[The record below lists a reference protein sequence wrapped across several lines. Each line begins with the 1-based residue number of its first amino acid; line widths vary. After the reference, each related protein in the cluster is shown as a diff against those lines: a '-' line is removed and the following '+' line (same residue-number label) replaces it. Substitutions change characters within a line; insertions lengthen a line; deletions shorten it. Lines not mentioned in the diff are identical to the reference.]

1 LQASLVR
8 PSWLNAAFFSL
19 ALLASSEAWAVGTA
33 APQPDGTANE
43 IHRRLS
49 EASDILK
56 IDNEVLD
63 ADALRRFYET
73 RLYRP
78 AWGSLADQLMPIL
91 SAADQEGL
99 PLHPLHLAAINARRQ
114 AAASPQKQAET
125 DLLLTDGLLRYASAM
140 RGQRVDPEDIEDDWF
155 LELPQFNPVIFLKDH
170 VNDLPSALQTL
181 AAPYMGYQLLKTK
194 LAEMRQI
201 AAAGDWPKVTA
212 GPPLKPD
219 ADDPRIAE
227 VRRRLM
233 ATGELAADADT
244 ASTAYDATLLAAVQL
259 FQRRHG
265 LADDGALGPRTIAA
279 MNVSASDRARQIAIN
294 MERWRWLP
302 ERLEKDHIVVNVPA
316 AQMEVVENGAA
327 VMSMK
332 VVVGDPDH
340 PTPALHA
347 RMTSLVLNPV
357 WRVPASIATNEILP
371 KLKKNAGYLIANDL
385 ELVSPDIAPGS
396 PESQGVGIPW
406 STMNSMPWAVRQRPG
421 SDNSLGRIKFNIPN
435 SDDIYLHD
443 TPNRKA
449 FTRSDRALS
458 HGCVR
463 LEHPDELAL
472 YVLRDK
478 DWSRDKLQDEIGKG
492 DTHTVTLQKTLP
504 VWLLYWTMWV
514 DADGVLQVRDDIYDR
529 DLHLAAALAKASHA
543 PLLPDHTQKLLPKT
557 VVCDG
562 CRAP

>member
-1 LQASLVR
+1 M
-8 PSWLNAAFFSL
+8 FSL
-19 ALLASSEAWAVGTA
+19 AILASPEAWAVGTA
-33 APQPDGTANE
+33 PPQPDAASTE

-49 EASDILK
+49 EASDVLK

-78 AWGSLADQLMPIL
+78 AWGAAADQILPIL
-91 SAADQEGL
+91 SAADLEGL
-99 PLHPLHLAAINARRQ
+99 PLHPLHLQAIQARRS
-114 AAASPQKQAET
+114 AAVSPKVQAET

-155 LELPQFNPVIFLKDH
+155 LELPQFNPVLFLKDH

-181 AAPYMGYQLLKTK
+181 SAPYMGYQLLKTK
-194 LAEMRQI
+194 LAELRSV

-227 VRRRLM
+227 VRLRLL
-233 ATGELAADADT
+233 ASGELPAGSDS
-244 ASTAYDATLLAAVQL
+244 ASTLYDPVLLAAVQI
-259 FQRRHG
+259 FQRQHG

-279 MNVSASDRARQIAIN
+279 MNVSAADRARQIALN

-316 AQMEVVENGAA
+316 AEMEVVENGAA
-327 VMSMK
+327 VMIMK

-347 RMTSLVLNPV
+347 HMTSLVLNPI
-357 WRVPASIATNEILP
+357 WRIPASIATNEILP
-371 KLKKNAGYLIANDL
+371 KLKKNPGYLIANDL
-385 ELVSPDIAPGS
+385 ELVNDAIAPGS

-406 STMNSMPWAVRQRPG
+406 NSMNSMPWAVRQRPG
-421 SDNSLGRIKFNIPN
+421 SDNALGRIKFNIPN

-443 TPNRKA
+443 TPNHKA

-463 LEHPDELAL
+463 VERPEDLAL

-478 DWSRDKLQDEIGKG
+478 DWSREKLEDEIGKG
-492 DTHTVTLQKTLP
+492 DTHTVSLQKSLP
-504 VWLLYWTMWV
+504 VWLLYWTVWV
-514 DADGVLQVRDDIYDR
+514 DAEGTVQFRDDIYDR
-529 DLHLAAALAKASHA
+529 DLHLAAALAKANHA
-543 PLLPDHTQKLLPKT
+543 PLLPNHDQKFLPKA

>member
-1 LQASLVR
+1 MR
-8 PSWLNAAFFSL
+8 PTWLNAALFSL
-19 ALLASSEAWAVGTA
+19 AILASPEAWAVGSA
-33 APQPDGTANE
+33 PPQPDAATTE

-49 EASDILK
+49 EASDVLK

-78 AWGSLADQLMPIL
+78 AWGAVADQILPIL

-99 PLHPLHLAAINARRQ
+99 PLHPLHLQAIQARR
-114 AAASPQKQAET
+114 AAAVTPQKQAET

-140 RGQRVDPEDIEDDWF
+140 RGQRVDPQDIEDDWF
-155 LELPQFNPVIFLKDH
+155 LELPQFNPVLFLKDH
-170 VNDLPSALQTL
+170 VSDLPDALKSL
-181 AAPYMGYQLLKTK
+181 SAPYMGYQLLKAK
-194 LAEMRQI
+194 LAELRAV
-201 AAAGDWPKVTA
+201 AASGDWPKVTA

-227 VRRRLM
+227 IRRRLL
-233 ATGELAADADT
+233 ASGELPAGSDAT
-244 ASTAYDATLLAAVQL
+244 STVYDAALLAAVQI

-279 MNVSASDRARQIAIN
+279 MNVSAADRARQIALN

-302 ERLEKDHIVVNVPA
+302 ARLEADHIVVNVPA
-316 AQMEVVENGAA
+316 AQMEVVENGSA
-327 VMSMK
+327 VMTMK

-347 RMTSLVLNPV
+347 RMTSLVLNPI
-357 WRVPASIATNEILP
+357 WRIPASIATNEILP
-371 KLKKNAGYLIANDL
+371 KLKKNPGYLIANDL
-385 ELVSPDIAPGS
+385 ELVNDAIAPGS

-406 STMNSMPWAVRQRPG
+406 ASMSSMPWAVRQKAG
-421 SDNSLGRIKFNIPN
+421 SDNALGRIKFNIPN

-463 LEHPDELAL
+463 LEHPEELAL

-478 DWSRDKLQDEIGKG
+478 DWSREKLEDEIGKG
-492 DTHTVTLQKTLP
+492 DTHTVSLQRSLP
-504 VWLLYWTMWV
+504 VWLLYWTVWV
-514 DADGVLQVRDDIYDR
+514 DAEGTLQVRDDIYDR
-529 DLHLAAALAKASHA
+529 DLHLAAALAKANHA
-543 PLLPDHTQKLLPKT
+543 PLLPNHDQKFLPKT
-557 VVCDG
+557 VLCDG

>member
-1 LQASLVR
+1 MQASLVR
-8 PSWLNAAFFSL
+8 PSWLNAALFSL
-19 ALLASSEAWAVGTA
+19 ALLASPEAWAVGTA
-33 APQPDGTANE
+33 APQPDAAATE

-49 EASDILK
+49 EASDVLK

-78 AWGSLADQLMPIL
+78 AWNAMADQLVPIL
-91 SAADQEGL
+91 TSADQDGI
-99 PLHPLHLAAINARRQ
+99 PTYPFHLAAINTRLQ
-114 AAASPQKQAET
+114 AAVSPQKQAET
-125 DLLLTDGLLRYASAM
+125 DLLLTDGLLRYANAM
-140 RGQRVDPEDIEDDWF
+140 RGQRVDPGDIEDDWF
-155 LELPQFNPVIFLKDH
+155 LDLPQFNPVIFLKDH
-170 VNDLPSALQTL
+170 VADLPAALQTL
-181 AAPYMGYQLLKTK
+181 SAPYMGYQLLRAK

-201 AAAGDWPKVTA
+201 VAAGDWPKVTA

-219 ADDPRIAE
+219 TDDPRIAE
-227 VRRRLM
+227 VRRRLL
-233 ATGELAADADT
+233 ATGELPEGSDVT
-244 ASTAYDATLLAAVQL
+244 STVYDAPLLAAVQL

-265 LADDGALGPRTIAA
+265 LADDGALGPRSIAA
-279 MNVSASDRARQIAIN
+279 MNVSAADRARQIALN

-302 ERLEKDHIVVNVPA
+302 DRLEKDHIVVNVPA
-316 AQMEVVENGAA
+316 AQMEVVEDGAA

-357 WRVPASIATNEILP
+357 WRVPASIATAEILP
-371 KLKKNAGYLIANDL
+371 KLQKNPGYLIANDL
-385 ELVSPDIAPGS
+385 ELVSADIVPGS

-406 STMNSMPWAVRQRPG
+406 HTMRSIPWAVRQRAG
-421 SDNSLGRIKFNIPN
+421 SDNALGRIKFNIPN

-443 TPNRKA
+443 TPNHKA
-449 FTRSDRALS
+449 FGRSDRALS

-463 LEHPDELAL
+463 LEHPDDLAL

-478 DWSRDKLQDEIGKG
+478 DWNRDKLEEEIGKG
-492 DTHTVTLQKTLP
+492 DTHTVSLQKTLP
-504 VWLLYWTMWV
+504 VWLLYWTVWI
-514 DADGVLQVRDDIYDR
+514 DADGTLQMRDDIYDR
-529 DLHLAAALAKASHA
+529 DLHLSAALAKANHA
-543 PLLPDHTQKLLPKT
+543 ALLADHTQKFLPKT

>member
-1 LQASLVR
+1 MQPSVR
-8 PSWLNAAFFSL
+8 PTWLNAALFSL
-19 ALLASSEAWAVGTA
+19 AILAAPEAWAVGTA
-33 APQPDGTANE
+33 PPQPDPATSE

-49 EASDILK
+49 EASDVLK

-78 AWGSLADQLMPIL
+78 AWGSMADQILPIL
-91 SAADQEGL
+91 SAADKDGL
-99 PLHPLHLAAINARRQ
+99 PLHPLHLQAIQARRQ
-114 AAASPQKQAET
+114 AAVSPKLQAET

-155 LELPQFNPVIFLKDH
+155 LDLPQFNPVLFLKDH
-170 VNDLPSALQTL
+170 INDLPAALQNL
-181 AAPYMGYQLLKTK
+181 GAPYRGYQLLKTK
-194 LAEMRQI
+194 LADMRAI

-227 VRRRLM
+227 VRRRLL
-233 ATGELAADADT
+233 AGGELPAGSDAV
-244 ASTAYDATLLAAVQL
+244 STVYDQTLLAAVQL

-265 LADDGALGPRTIAA
+265 LSDDGALGPRTIAA
-279 MNVSASDRARQIAIN
+279 MNVSAADRARQIALN

-302 ERLEKDHIVVNVPA
+302 ERMEADHIVVNVPA
-316 AQMEVVENGAA
+316 AQMEVVENGTA

-347 RMTSLVLNPV
+347 RMTSLVLNPI
-357 WRVPASIATNEILP
+357 WRIPASIATNEILP
-371 KLKKNAGYLIANDL
+371 KLKKNPGYLIANDL
-385 ELVSPDIAPGS
+385 ELVNDAIAPGS
-396 PESQGVGIPW
+396 PESQGIGIPW
-406 STMNSMPWAVRQRPG
+406 TSMNSMPWAVRQRAG
-421 SDNSLGRIKFNIPN
+421 SDNALGRIKFNIPN

-449 FTRSDRALS
+449 FSRSDRALS

-463 LEHPDELAL
+463 VEKPDELAL

-478 DWSRDKLQDEIGKG
+478 DWSREKLEEEIGKG
-492 DTHTVTLQKTLP
+492 DTHTVSLSKNLP
-504 VWLLYWTMWV
+504 VWLLYWTVWV
-514 DADGVLQVRDDIYDR
+514 DAEGTLQVRDDIYDR
-529 DLHLAAALAKASHA
+529 DLHLAAALAKANHA
-543 PLLPDHTQKLLPKT
+543 PLLPNHDQKFLPKA
-557 VVCDG
+557 VLCDG

>member
-1 LQASLVR
+1 MR
-8 PSWLNAAFFSL
+8 PTWLNAALFSL
-19 ALLASSEAWAVGTA
+19 AILASPEAWAVGSA
-33 APQPDGTANE
+33 PPQPDAATTE

-49 EASDILK
+49 EASDVLK

-78 AWGSLADQLMPIL
+78 AWGAVADQILPIL

-99 PLHPLHLAAINARRQ
+99 PLHPLHLQAIQARR
-114 AAASPQKQAET
+114 AAAVTPQKQAET

-140 RGQRVDPEDIEDDWF
+140 RGQRVDPQDIEDDWF
-155 LELPQFNPVIFLKDH
+155 LELPQFNPVLFLKDH
-170 VNDLPSALQTL
+170 VSDLPDALKSL
-181 AAPYMGYQLLKTK
+181 SAPYMGYQLLKAK
-194 LAEMRQI
+194 LAELR
-201 AAAGDWPKVTA
+201 AVATSGDWPKVTA

-227 VRRRLM
+227 IRRRLL
-233 ATGELAADADT
+233 ASGELPAGSDAT
-244 ASTAYDATLLAAVQL
+244 STVYDAALLAAVQI

-279 MNVSASDRARQIAIN
+279 MNVSAADRARQIALN

-302 ERLEKDHIVVNVPA
+302 ARLEADHIVVNVPA
-316 AQMEVVENGAA
+316 AQMEVVENGSA
-327 VMSMK
+327 VMTMK

-347 RMTSLVLNPV
+347 RMTSLVLNPI
-357 WRVPASIATNEILP
+357 WRIPASIATNEILP
-371 KLKKNAGYLIANDL
+371 KLKKNPGYLIANDL
-385 ELVSPDIAPGS
+385 ELVNDAIAPGS

-406 STMNSMPWAVRQRPG
+406 ASMSSMPWAVRQKAG
-421 SDNSLGRIKFNIPN
+421 SDNALGRIKFNIPN

-463 LEHPDELAL
+463 LEHPEELAL

-478 DWSRDKLQDEIGKG
+478 DWSREKLEDEIGKG
-492 DTHTVTLQKTLP
+492 DTHTVSLQRSLP
-504 VWLLYWTMWV
+504 VWLLYWTVWV
-514 DADGVLQVRDDIYDR
+514 DAEGTLQVRDDIYDR
-529 DLHLAAALAKASHA
+529 DLHLAAALAKANHA
-543 PLLPDHTQKLLPKT
+543 PLLPNHDQKFLPKT
-557 VVCDG
+557 VLCDG

>member
-1 LQASLVR
+1 MQASVR
-8 PSWLNAAFFSL
+8 PTWLNAALFSL
-19 ALLASSEAWAVGTA
+19 AILASPEAWAVGTA
-33 APQPDGTANE
+33 PPQPDAASTE
-43 IHRRLS
+43 IHRRLT
-49 EASDILK
+49 EASDVLK

-78 AWGSLADQLMPIL
+78 AWGAMADQLLPIL

-99 PLHPLHLAAINARRQ
+99 PLHPLHLQAIQTRR
-114 AAASPQKQAET
+114 AAAVSPQKQAET

-140 RGQRVDPEDIEDDWF
+140 RGQRVDPSDIEDDWF
-155 LELPQFNPVIFLKDH
+155 LELPQFNPVLFLKDH
-170 VNDLPSALQTL
+170 VNDLPNALLTL
-181 AAPYMGYQLLKTK
+181 SAPYMGYQLLKTK
-194 LAEMRQI
+194 MTELRAV

-227 VRRRLM
+227 VRRRLL
-233 ATGELAADADT
+233 ASGELPAGSNT
-244 ASTAYDATLLAAVQL
+244 TSTAYDPTLLAAVQI
-259 FQRRHG
+259 FQRQHG

-279 MNVSASDRARQIAIN
+279 MNVSAADRARQIALN

-327 VMSMK
+327 VMTMK

-347 RMTSLVLNPV
+347 RMTSLVFNPV

-371 KLKKNAGYLIANDL
+371 KLKKNPGYLIANDL
-385 ELVSPDIAPGS
+385 ELVSADIVPGS

-406 STMNSMPWAVRQRPG
+406 SSMNSMPWAVRQKPG

-449 FTRSDRALS
+449 FSRSDRALS

-478 DWSRDKLQDEIGKG
+478 DWSREKLEDEIGKG
-492 DTHTVTLQKTLP
+492 DTHTVSLQKSLP
-504 VWLLYWTMWV
+504 VWLLYWTVWV
-514 DADGVLQVRDDIYDR
+514 DADGILQFRDDIYDR
-529 DLHLAAALAKASHA
+529 DLHLAAALAKANHA
-543 PLLPDHTQKLLPKT
+543 PLLPNHDQKFLPKS
-557 VVCDG
+557 VICDG

>member
-1 LQASLVR
+1 VR
-8 PSWLNAAFFSL
+8 PTWLNAALFSL
-19 ALLASSEAWAVGTA
+19 AILASPEAWAVGSA
-33 APQPDGTANE
+33 PPQPDAATTE

-49 EASDILK
+49 EASDVLK

-78 AWGSLADQLMPIL
+78 AWGAVADQILPIL

-99 PLHPLHLAAINARRQ
+99 PLHPLHLQAIQARR
-114 AAASPQKQAET
+114 AAAVTPQKQAET

-140 RGQRVDPEDIEDDWF
+140 RGQRVDPQDIEDDWF
-155 LELPQFNPVIFLKDH
+155 LELPQFNPVLFLKDH
-170 VNDLPSALQTL
+170 VSDLPDALKSL
-181 AAPYMGYQLLKTK
+181 SAPYMGYQLLKAK
-194 LAEMRQI
+194 LAELR
-201 AAAGDWPKVTA
+201 AVATSGDWPKVTA

-227 VRRRLM
+227 IRRRLL
-233 ATGELAADADT
+233 ASGELPAGSDAT
-244 ASTAYDATLLAAVQL
+244 STVYDAALLAAVQI

-279 MNVSASDRARQIAIN
+279 MNVSAADRARQIALN

-302 ERLEKDHIVVNVPA
+302 ARLEADHIVVNVPA
-316 AQMEVVENGAA
+316 AQMEVVENGSA
-327 VMSMK
+327 VMTMK

-347 RMTSLVLNPV
+347 RMTSLVLNPI
-357 WRVPASIATNEILP
+357 WRIPASIATNEILP
-371 KLKKNAGYLIANDL
+371 KLKKNPGYLIANDL
-385 ELVSPDIAPGS
+385 ELVNDAIAPGS

-406 STMNSMPWAVRQRPG
+406 ASMSSMPWAVRQKAG
-421 SDNSLGRIKFNIPN
+421 SDNALGRIKFNIPN

-463 LEHPDELAL
+463 LEHPEELAL

-478 DWSRDKLQDEIGKG
+478 DWSREKLEDEIGKG
-492 DTHTVTLQKTLP
+492 DTHTVSLQRSLP
-504 VWLLYWTMWV
+504 VWLLYWTVWV
-514 DADGVLQVRDDIYDR
+514 DAEGTLQVRDDIYDR
-529 DLHLAAALAKASHA
+529 DLHLAAALAKANHA
-543 PLLPDHTQKLLPKT
+543 PLLPNHDQKFLPKT
-557 VVCDG
+557 VLCDG

>member
-1 LQASLVR
+1 VR
-8 PSWLNAAFFSL
+8 PTWLNAALFSL
-19 ALLASSEAWAVGTA
+19 AILASPEAWAVGTA
-33 APQPDGTANE
+33 PPQPDAASTE

-49 EASDILK
+49 EASDVLK

-78 AWGSLADQLMPIL
+78 AWGAVADQILPIL

-99 PLHPLHLAAINARRQ
+99 PLHPLHLQAIQARR
-114 AAASPQKQAET
+114 AAALTPQKQAET

-140 RGQRVDPEDIEDDWF
+140 RGQRVDPQDIEDDWF
-155 LELPQFNPVIFLKDH
+155 LELPQFNPVLFLKDH
-170 VNDLPSALQTL
+170 VSDLPDALKSL
-181 AAPYMGYQLLKTK
+181 SAPYMGYQLLKAK
-194 LAEMRQI
+194 MAELRAV
-201 AAAGDWPKVTA
+201 AASGDWPKVTA

-227 VRRRLM
+227 VRRRLL
-233 ATGELAADADT
+233 ASGELPAGSDA
-244 ASTAYDATLLAAVQL
+244 ASTVYDATLLAAVQL
-259 FQRRHG
+259 FQRQHG
-265 LADDGALGPRTIAA
+265 LADDGALGPRTVAA
-279 MNVSASDRARQIAIN
+279 LNVSAADRARQIALN

-302 ERLEKDHIVVNVPA
+302 ARLEADHIVVNVPA
-316 AQMEVVENGAA
+316 AQMEVVENGSA
-327 VMSMK
+327 VMTMK

-347 RMTSLVLNPV
+347 RMTSLVLNPI
-357 WRVPASIATNEILP
+357 WRIPASIATNEILP
-371 KLKKNAGYLIANDL
+371 KLKKNPGYLIANDL
-385 ELVSPDIAPGS
+385 ELVNDAIAPGS

-406 STMNSMPWAVRQRPG
+406 NSMNSMPWAVRQKAG
-421 SDNSLGRIKFNIPN
+421 SDNALGRIKFNIPN

-463 LEHPDELAL
+463 LEKPEDLAL

-478 DWSRDKLQDEIGKG
+478 DWSREKLEDEIGKG
-492 DTHTVTLQKTLP
+492 DTHTVGLQKSLP
-504 VWLLYWTMWV
+504 VWLLYWTVWV
-514 DADGVLQVRDDIYDR
+514 DAEGILQFRDDIYDR
-529 DLHLAAALAKASHA
+529 DLHLAAALAKANHA
-543 PLLPDHTQKLLPKT
+543 PLLPNHDQKFLPKT